1 MGGETD
7 QWAVVDNMGSVRG
20 VTGLRV
26 IDASILPETPSTAT
40 NLTVIMVAEHIYR
53 KGLAH

>member
-1 MGGETD
+1 
-7 QWAVVDNMGSVRG
+7 
-20 VTGLRV
+20 
-26 IDASILPETPSTAT
+26 TAT